1 MTKQNANFRIQVV
14 ICGRLTNVGG
24 LVGLV
29 SPQFYWLPGP
39 VFCEGCQ
46 LVELD
51 HEAAGCNTL
60 GEDSQVP
67 GLVLAH

>member
-1 MTKQNANFRIQVV
+1 MT
-14 ICGRLTNVGG
+14 TVGG

-29 SPQFYWLPGP
+29 SPQFYWLPGT
-39 VFCEGCQ
+39 VLCEGCQ

-60 GEDSQVP
+60 VEVSQVP